1 MHPAQAHKNTANE
14 RKIMAWINERMSAKF
29 RARHHGKA
37 FLKPSLKTIFLA
49 SALIAQMSFAS
60 LAADA
65 TFTPAPDMPKPM
77 PDGTYYHWTEQEQLR
92 AYPNLDK
99 IYPSNVIKRGTKVAP
114 LPKAPQELSVSYKV
128 GAETWDTDRFMK
140 ENMTAGLIVLSKG
153 QIVLERYAHG
163 YSANQ
168 KWTSFSVAKSFT
180 STLLGAA
187 LKDGFIKNVDEP
199 VTNYLPTLKGSVY
212 EGVTIRHILNMTS
225 GVKWNEAYRDRESD
239 IVKMRSEPAVPGA
252 EPFVTYMGRLTREA
266 APGTKFVYKTGETHL
281 IGAIVRAATK
291 KTLSGYLS
299 EKVWVPY
306 GMEHDGYWLMD
317 HGGYEFGGS
326 SISASTR
333 DYARFAYFF
342 MHGAKVDGQSIV
354 PDTWIK
360 DATTP
365 SAATRNA
372 EGGGYGYQWWINS
385 PTEYRGV
392 GIFGQ
397 QMLINP
403 ERDLVVIM
411 QSAWPAP
418 GDAERNKRASAYVE
432 QVKAAL
438 DKTGKR

>member
-1 MHPAQAHKNTANE
+1 VKTSTKAVVLA
-14 RKIMAWINERMSAKF
+14 
-29 RARHHGKA
+29 A
-37 FLKPSLKTIFLA
+37 FLA
-49 SALIAQMSFAS
+49 AQIPGWSW
-60 LAADA
+60 AADPKF
-65 TFTPAPDMPKPM
+65 FTPAADMPRPL
-77 PDGTYYHWTEQEQLR
+77 PDGTYYHWTEAEQLR

-99 IYPSNVIKRGTKVAP
+99 IYPSNVVKRGTKVAP
-114 LPKAPQELSVSYKV
+114 LPKAPQELKLNYKV
-128 GAETWDTDRFMK
+128 GSESWDTDRFMK
-140 ENMTAGLIVLSKG
+140 ENMVAGLVVLSKG
-153 QIVLERYAHG
+153 KIALEQYRLG
-163 YSANQ
+163 FGPDQ

-187 LKDGFIKNVDEP
+187 IKDGYIKSVDEP
-199 VTNYLPTLKGSVY
+199 VTTYLPTLKGSVY

-239 IVKMRSEPAVPGA
+239 IVRMRSEPAVPGA

-266 APGTKFVYKTGETHL
+266 APGSKFVYKTGETHL

-299 EKVWVPY
+299 EKVWSRY

-326 SISASTR
+326 SLSASTR

-342 MHGAKVDGQSIV
+342 MHGAKIDGQSIV

-360 DATTP
+360 DATTT
-365 SAATRNA
+365 SAAA
-372 EGGGYGYQWWINS
+372 AKPDGKGYGYQWWVNS
-385 PTEYRGV
+385 PTEYQGV

-397 QMLINP
+397 LMLIDP
-403 ERDLVVIM
+403 TRDLVVVM

-418 GDAERNKRASAYVE
+418 GDPERNARSAEFVK
-432 QVKAAL
+432 QIKAAL
-438 DKTGKR
+438 DQAK